1 MGWSGCGMGVRLG
14 KQKEWW
20 PSIYEKNG
28 GREHRQHRWGM
39 WQQSKKVGGCCQNN
53 HRFALRWCPSA
64 LLSPCPFVFPSSKPF
79 KWETGGTGAF
89 TLSLFGKQ
97 TCLSATSKKCGVM
110 DCLLFGL
117 GCYSVIIVVVA
128 VAQQLNVR
136 KQQRNRK
143 TSFLFE
149 NEQWKWLQQS
159 PRKNHV
165 VNKTLIARGSLA
177 FWDSLHKFKQTGTQG
192 TVHVSLFDNV
202 SNFQIIFFAA
212 KTKTWTES
220 RYSVVSKPW
229 PFLPKYV
236 ERVVSNGELWMNYNA
251 ISLRSWLPWTKVSSS
266 NQHKQR
272 TQFKKIKK
280 N

>member
-1 MGWSGCGMGVRLG
+1 MVPVRAA
-14 KQKEWW
+14 
-20 PSIYEKNG
+20 
-28 GREHRQHRWGM
+28 
-39 WQQSKKVGGCCQNN
+39 QSV
-53 HRFALRWCPSA
+53 
-64 LLSPCPFVFPSSKPF
+64 CPFVFPSSKPF

-97 TCLSATSKKCGVM
+97 TYLSATSKKCGVM

-128 VAQQLNVR
+128 VAQQLKVR

-192 TVHVSLFDNV
+192 AVHVSLL
-202 SNFQIIFFAA
+202 
-212 KTKTWTES
+212 TMS
-220 RYSVVSKPW
+220 RTSKSS
-229 PFLPKYV
+229 FLLPKP
-236 ERVVSNGELWMNYNA
+236 RHG
-251 ISLRSWLPWTKVSSS
+251 RKVDTQSSQNHDLFFLNTWS
-266 NQHKQR
+266 VWCQTANSGWIIMQ
-272 TQFKKIKK
+272 
-280 N
+280 